1 MVEEPS
7 GGIENAKNFRKDQ
20 KLSRDECSLEGTVW
34 SGKPSVD
41 HEKLVVVSQ
50 EC

>member
-1 MVEEPS
+1 VEELKTRRIF
-7 GGIENAKNFRKDQ
+7 GEDQ
-20 KLSRDECSLEGTVW
+20 KLGRDECSLEGTVW

-41 HEKLVVVSQ
+41 HEKSVVVSQ